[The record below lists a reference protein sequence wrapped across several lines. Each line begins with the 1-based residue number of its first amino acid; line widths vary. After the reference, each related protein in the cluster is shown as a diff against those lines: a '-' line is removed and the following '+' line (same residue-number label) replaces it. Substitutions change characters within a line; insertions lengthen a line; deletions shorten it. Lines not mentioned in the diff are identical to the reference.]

1 MLESY
6 DSKMNLLK
14 KYHIRMVLNGATYYH
29 DTKCYNFTK
38 LYHKGIETE
47 K

>member
-1 MLESY
+1 
-6 DSKMNLLK
+6 
-14 KYHIRMVLNGATYYH
+14 MVLNGATYYH

-38 LYHKGIETE
+38 IYHKGIEIE